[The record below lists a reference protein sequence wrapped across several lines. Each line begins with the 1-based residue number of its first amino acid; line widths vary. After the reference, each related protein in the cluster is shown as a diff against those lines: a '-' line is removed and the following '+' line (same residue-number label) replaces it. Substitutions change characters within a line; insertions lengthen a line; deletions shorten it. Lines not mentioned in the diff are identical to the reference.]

1 MFDWKLL
8 LRSSGADAVILTSP
22 SNTLYA
28 SGYVSSFRTALLT
41 KDGGYFLTDSRYFG
55 EASEKVKGLNVVE
68 CSNQSLYSTLIEL
81 LQGAKRVAY
90 DTDISLVEYLEL
102 TAKLASF
109 ELVPLGKE
117 LSLMRSVKSDMEIEK
132 IRKAL
137 SISEKA
143 FDMLLGFVREGVS
156 ERECA
161 YTLEYYMMKLGGER
175 ISFDTIMAFGE
186 NTAYPHAHPTDKRL
200 EKGMFVTC
208 DFGAVVDGYH
218 SDITRTFVFG
228 KPTDKMLDVYNTVKD
243 AGSLAMENIKDGV
256 SARYVDSVAREHI
269 SKKGY
274 GEYFTHSLGHGVGID
289 IHEEPRL
296 ASSSDTVLVTNNV
309 VTVEPGIYIGGEF
322 GVRIEEMV
330 VVKDDGNERLN
341 VSTRE
346 LIML

>member
-8 LRSSGADAVILTSP
+8 LRSSGADAVILMSP

-55 EASEKVKGLNVVE
+55 EASEKVKGLKVVE

-143 FDMLLGFVREGVS
+143 FDMLLGFVR
-156 ERECA
+156 R
-161 YTLEYYMMKLGGER
+161 
-175 ISFDTIMAFGE
+175 
-186 NTAYPHAHPTDKRL
+186 
-200 EKGMFVTC
+200 
-208 DFGAVVDGYH
+208 
-218 SDITRTFVFG
+218 
-228 KPTDKMLDVYNTVKD
+228 
-243 AGSLAMENIKDGV
+243 ENIVRYDNGFRRKYGI
-256 SARYVDSVAREHI
+256 SAR
-269 SKKGY
+269 
-274 GEYFTHSLGHGVGID
+274 
-289 IHEEPRL
+289 
-296 ASSSDTVLVTNNV
+296 SSD
-309 VTVEPGIYIGGEF
+309 
-322 GVRIEEMV
+322 R
-330 VVKDDGNERLN
+330 
-341 VSTRE
+341 
-346 LIML
+346 